1 MLCILRHCGVRQ
13 VRLIPKY
20 LRALPAD
27 LFTKPSIRNEIMVKQ
42 ARVGIGYDSHR
53 WSGDRRLV
61 LGGVNIP
68 YQKGL
73 LGHSDADALIH
84 AICDAILGAIGEGDI
99 GAHFPD
105 HDPAFK
111 DISSILLLNRSR
123 EIAAVKG
130 YLVVNIDATV
140 ILEQPKLRQYISEM
154 INNIA
159 GALALSPERVSV
171 KAKTNEGMG
180 FVGRGEGIAALAV
193 ALVEAIE
200 ANGRF

>member
-1 MLCILRHCGVRQ
+1 MEQ
-13 VRLIPKY
+13 
-20 LRALPAD
+20 
-27 LFTKPSIRNEIMVKQ
+27 T

-53 WSGDRRLV
+53 WSGNRRFV

-68 YQKGL
+68 CQKGL

-105 HDPAFK
+105 HDPTFK
-111 DISSILLLNRSR
+111 DISSLLLLGRVR
-123 EIAAVKG
+123 EMTYNKG
-130 YLVVNIDATV
+130 YRVANIDATV
-140 ILEQPKLRQYISEM
+140 ILEQPKLRPYISEM

-159 GALALSPERVSV
+159 RALDLIPERVSV

-180 FVGRGEGIAALAV
+180 FVGREEGIAALAV
-193 ALVEAIE
+193 ALLETIE
-200 ANGRF
+200 PNGRFSTDRTDSTI

>member
-1 MLCILRHCGVRQ
+1 LGGVS
-13 VRLIPKY
+13 
-20 LRALPAD
+20 AL
-27 LFTKPSIRNEIMVKQ
+27 KKEMMEKQ

-53 WSGDRRLV
+53 WSAGRRLV

-68 YQKGL
+68 YERGL

-111 DISSILLLNRSR
+111 DISSLLLLDRVR
-123 EIAAVKG
+123 EMTHKKG
-130 YLVVNIDATV
+130 YRVANIDATV
-140 ILEQPKLRQYISEM
+140 IIEHPKLRPYISEM

-159 GALALSPERVSV
+159 GALVVTPEMVGI

-180 FVGRGEGIAALAV
+180 FVGREEGIAAMAI
-193 ALVEAIE
+193 AMVETIAASVIK
-200 ANGRF
+200 

>member
-1 MLCILRHCGVRQ
+1 MM
-13 VRLIPKY
+13 
-20 LRALPAD
+20 
-27 LFTKPSIRNEIMVKQ
+27 EKQ
-42 ARVGIGYDSHR
+42 GRVGIGYDSHR
-53 WSGDRRLV
+53 WSEGRRLV

-68 YQKGL
+68 YQQGL

-84 AICDAILGAIGEGDI
+84 AICDAILGAIREGDI

-111 DISSILLLNRSR
+111 DISSILLLNRVR

-140 ILEQPKLRQYISEM
+140 ILEQPKLRPYISEM

-159 GALALSPERVSV
+159 GALTLSPERVSV

-180 FVGRGEGIAALAV
+180 FVGRGEGIAAMAV
-193 ALVEAIE
+193 AMVEAI
-200 ANGRF
+200 

>member
-1 MLCILRHCGVRQ
+1 MLRNAASG
-13 VRLIPKY
+13 
-20 LRALPAD
+20 

-73 LGHSDADALIH
+73 WGHSDADALIH
-84 AICDAILGAIGEGDI
+84 AICDAILGAIGAGDI

-105 HDPAFK
+105 NDPAFK
-111 DISSILLLNRSR
+111 DISSILLLNRVR
-123 EIAAVKG
+123 EIAAGKG
-130 YLVVNIDATV
+130 YLVVNIDATM
-140 ILEQPKLRQYISEM
+140 ILEEPKLRLYASEM

-159 GALALSPERVSV
+159 GALALVPEMVSV

-180 FVGRGEGIAALAV
+180 FVGRGEGIAAMAI
-193 ALVEAIE
+193 ALVETIE
-200 ANGRF
+200 AI

>member
-1 MLCILRHCGVRQ
+1 
-13 VRLIPKY
+13 
-20 LRALPAD
+20 
-27 LFTKPSIRNEIMVKQ
+27 MVEKQ

-53 WSGDRRLV
+53 WSEGRRLV

-68 YQKGL
+68 YQQGL

>member
-1 MLCILRHCGVRQ
+1 VEKQ
-13 VRLIPKY
+13 V
-20 LRALPAD
+20 
-27 LFTKPSIRNEIMVKQ
+27 
-42 ARVGIGYDSHR
+42 RVGIGYDSHR

-68 YQKGL
+68 YQQGL

-84 AICDAILGAIGEGDI
+84 AICDAILGAVGEGDI

-111 DISSILLLNRSR
+111 DISSLLLLRRVR
-123 EIAAVKG
+123 EITYNKG
-130 YLVVNIDATV
+130 FRIANIDATV
-140 ILEQPKLRQYISEM
+140 VLEEPKLRPYISEM
-154 INNIA
+154 IHNIA
-159 GALALSPERVSV
+159 GELVMTPEMVSV

-180 FVGRGEGIAALAV
+180 FVGRGEGVATMAI

-200 ANGRF
+200 AKGSL

>member
-1 MLCILRHCGVRQ
+1 MV
-13 VRLIPKY
+13 
-20 LRALPAD
+20 
-27 LFTKPSIRNEIMVKQ
+27 VKQ

-53 WSGDRRLV
+53 WSEGRRLV

-68 YQKGL
+68 YQQGL

-111 DISSILLLNRSR
+111 DISSILLLNRVR

-140 ILEQPKLRQYISEM
+140 ILEQPKLRPYISEM

-159 GALALSPERVSV
+159 GTLALSPERVSV

-180 FVGRGEGIAALAV
+180 FVGRGEGIVALAV
-193 ALVEAIE
+193 AMVETIE

>member
-1 MLCILRHCGVRQ
+1 MS
-13 VRLIPKY
+13 
-20 LRALPAD
+20 ALGKETLKAS
-27 LFTKPSIRNEIMVKQ
+27 SIRNEIMVNL

-68 YQKGL
+68 YQRGL

-84 AICDAILGAIGEGDI
+84 AICDAILGAVGAGDI
-99 GAHFPD
+99 GTHFPD

-111 DISSILLLNRSR
+111 DISGILLLNRVR
-123 EIAAVKG
+123 EIAAGKG
-130 YLVVNIDATV
+130 YRVVNIDATV
-140 ILEQPKLRQYISEM
+140 ILEEPKLRPYALEM

-159 GALALSPERVSV
+159 GALALVPEMVSV

-180 FVGRGEGIAALAV
+180 FVGRGEGIAAMAV
-193 ALVEAIE
+193 ALVETIE
-200 ANGRF
+200 AI